1 VTEEVSIGDYVLS
14 GGELPALVIIDAVSR
29 YVPGV
34 VGDERSVAE
43 DSFSRGLLDFPQ
55 YKNASRRAR
64 GEPDGAGAAGT
75 ANVEALAVPEVL
87 LSGNHAEIRRW
98 RKREAISRTLTRRPD
113 LLAGATLDEEER
125 AYFENCRTE
134 GMMGAIELVEK
145 SQLTEKPAMKSGD
158 TVRVHCEGSR
168 GRQGTHPDFRR
179 DRHRAASRR
188 HPCVV
193 HGA

>member
-1 VTEEVSIGDYVLS
+1 VLS

-55 YKNASRRAR
+55 YTRPAVLEASRTRAA
-64 GEPDGAGAAGT
+64 EPGT
-75 ANVEALAVPEVL
+75 ANAKALAVPEVL

-125 AYFENCRTE
+125 R
-134 GMMGAIELVEK
+134 ILREL
-145 SQLTEKPAMKSGD
+145 QDGGHD
-158 TVRVHCEGSR
+158 
-168 GRQGTHPDFRR
+168 GRD
-179 DRHRAASRR
+179 
-188 HPCVV
+188 
-193 HGA
+193 